1 MAFTA
6 VYFFQDS
13 TLQARI
19 EFEADRQ
26 NLNFAKY
33 VAELVAKYVE
43 QKWKANINAKNSR
56 QFYFVC
62 QEYAGKASVPVA
74 RFIENACKEMMEGE
88 KPPWYVLPKAS
99 KAQDE

>member
-1 MAFTA
+1 MAFTS

-13 TLQARI
+13 KLQANI

-43 QKWKANINAKNSR
+43 QKWKAKVYAKNSR
-56 QFYFVC
+56 QFYFIC
-62 QEYAGKASVPVA
+62 QEYANKADVPVA
-74 RFIENACKEMMEGE
+74 KFIEDACSEMIGGE
-88 KPPWYVLPKAS
+88 KAKLKFFELPKG
-99 KAQDE
+99 